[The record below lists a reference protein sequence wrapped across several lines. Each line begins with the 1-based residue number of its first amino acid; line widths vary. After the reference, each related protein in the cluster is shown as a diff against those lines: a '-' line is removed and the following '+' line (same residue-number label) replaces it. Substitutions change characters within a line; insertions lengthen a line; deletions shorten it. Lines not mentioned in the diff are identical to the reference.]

1 MGEAEAEAERPGPGA
16 GPAGAGGATY
26 AAAGVD
32 IGAGDLAVERMKG
45 LVPGIGGFGARF
57 PLDMTRY
64 TNPVLVSST
73 DGVGTK
79 LMVAQSAG
87 RYGTV
92 GIDLVAMCVDDLV
105 CLGAEPLFM
114 LDYIATGKVDPD
126 RIATVVGGIQEGCR
140 QAGCVLIGGETAE
153 HPGAMAPDDLDI
165 AGFAVGAVES
175 GRELGPER
183 VTAGDAVV
191 GIPSPGLRS
200 NGYTLARH
208 VLLERA
214 GRSLGDPAWEGAG
227 HTLADEL
234 LRPSVIYTPAV
245 LAVLAALTDGDGLHA
260 CAHITGGGIV
270 GNLPRVLPEGLG
282 ADLER
287 SSWVAP
293 RIFEEI
299 RRLGSVE
306 EAEMDRVFNRGV
318 GMALVV
324 ESSRVDAAL
333 AALSGAGQ
341 PSTVIGTVVG
351 AHAGVVIR

>member
-1 MGEAEAEAERPGPGA
+1 MAE
-16 GPAGAGGATY
+16 GGATY
-26 AAAGVD
+26 AGAGVD
-32 IGAGDLAVERMKG
+32 IAAGDAAVERMKG
-45 LVPGIGGFGARF
+45 LVAGIGGFGARF

-79 LMVAQSAG
+79 LMVAQATG

-126 RIATVVGGIQEGCR
+126 HIETVVAGVHEGCR
-140 QAGCVLIGGETAE
+140 LAGCVLIGGETAE

-165 AGFAVGAVES
+165 AGFAVGAVEQGS
-175 GRELGPER
+175 ELGPER
-183 VTAGDAVV
+183 VHAGDVIL

-214 GRSLGDPAWEGAG
+214 GRGLGEPAWDGAT

-234 LRPSVIYTPAV
+234 LQPSVIYTPAV
-245 LAVLAALTDGDGLHA
+245 LAVRAALAEGDGLHA
-260 CAHITGGGIV
+260 CAHITGGGVV

-282 ADLER
+282 ADLDR
-287 SSWVAP
+287 SAWVEP
-293 RIFEEI
+293 RIFGEI
-299 RRLGSVE
+299 QRLGAIE

-324 ESSRVDAAL
+324 DAQVVNAAL
-333 AALSGAGQ
+333 AALAGAGL
-341 PSTVIGTVVG
+341 PSTVIGTVVST
-351 AHAGVVIR
+351 HAGVTIR